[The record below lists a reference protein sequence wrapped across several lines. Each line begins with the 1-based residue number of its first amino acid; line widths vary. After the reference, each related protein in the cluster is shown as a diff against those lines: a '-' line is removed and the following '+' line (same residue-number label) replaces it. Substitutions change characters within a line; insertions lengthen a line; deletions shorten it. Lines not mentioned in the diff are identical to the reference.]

1 MKVRLK
7 ALSRRTDDVSSSF
20 NVAGEIF
27 RLQFQNLRCKMTCQF
42 DESEG
47 ISFCIASCR
56 NMPKVDSSVSQM
68 NEPKMLY
75 INKESR

>member
-1 MKVRLK
+1 MKASLK

-20 NVAGEIF
+20 NAAGGIF
-27 RLQFQNLRCKMTCQF
+27 RLQFQNPRCKMACQF
-42 DESEG
+42 DESE

-75 INKESR
+75 INKEPR